1 MSKKNFIEACREQ
14 TNYTVA
20 TSRGELELFCEIMGL
35 PKSKVNYFIGDDP
48 HGVADIMEGY
58 YCLNMTDI
66 HVVISEYEHWM
77 EIYKTNEEL
86 RKEVDKWYY
95 YRLDWH
101 NQHSL
106 EEPRWV
112 SVEDRLPER
121 RTSRDS
127 NGARIIDCCSKEVFG
142 YDASY
147 KIGRLVCYNYESEM
161 WESHDA
167 YTIGEITHWKPII
180 TPEQEAERSKGCPN
194 LRSWLAGCPVDGLRE
209 ATPEWKEEQRK
220 AQEAAHQRVEECKQ
234 ALEDAIKEEVKL
246 NKF

>member
-1 MSKKNFIEACREQ
+1 MSKKNFIEACREH

-20 TSRGELELFCEIMGL
+20 TSRATFNLFCEILGY
-35 PKSKVNYFIGDDP
+35 PKSAVHHFIGDDP
-48 HGVADIMEGY
+48 HGVVDIMEGY
-58 YCLNMTDI
+58 RVFNMTDI

-86 RKEVDKWYY
+86 RKAVDAWYY
-95 YRLDWH
+95 YCQEWH
-101 NQHSL
+101 EKNSL

-112 SVEDRLPER
+112 SVKDRLP
-121 RTSRDS
+121 D
-127 NGARIIDCCSKEVFG
+127 GKEVLTYKLVDTSDGVNIARYDKSDGKWKEFG
-142 YDASY
+142 R
-147 KIGRLVCYNYESEM
+147 GSE
-161 WESHDA
+161 
-167 YTIGEITHWKPII
+167 INVGHWMNLP
-180 TPEQEAERSKGCPN
+180 TFNERSKGCPN

>member
-1 MSKKNFIEACREQ
+1 MCKKNFINGCKYSVDYMAAASK
-14 TNYTVA
+14 T
-20 TSRGELELFCEIMGL
+20 ELNLFCEIMGL
-35 PKSKVNYFIGDDP
+35 PKSKVNYFIGNDP

-58 YCLNMTDI
+58 YCFNMTDI

-86 RKEVDKWYY
+86 RKAVDGWYY
-95 YRLDWH
+95 YCIDWH
-101 NQHSL
+101 NQHAS

-112 SVEDRLPER
+112 SVNDRLPER
-121 RTSRDS
+121 MTSRDS
-127 NGARIIDCCSKEVFG
+127 NGAKIIDCCSKDVFG

-147 KIGRLVCYNYESEM
+147 KIGRLVCYNHESEM

-167 YTIGEITHWKPII
+167 YTIGEITHWRPII

-194 LRSWLAGCPVDGLRE
+194 LRSWLAGCPVDGLRD
-209 ATPEWKEEQRK
+209 ATLEWQTQRERDL
-220 AQEAAHQRVEECKQ
+220 QAARQRVEECKQ